1 MIFPLLLALSLQLPP
16 LSDSPLAIVNVP
28 RLIQE
33 SALGKAATA
42 QLRTVQT
49 EKQKAIADKQAEV
62 QQLSRSSAPPARV
75 QRAQVELQ
83 RLTQDAEVELAAL
96 DRQLQRE
103 FDRKL
108 RPIVAKIAEEEHI
121 GIIFEYPQQLI
132 LWSSPS
138 IDLTA
143 RVIARLDAETDGK
156 K

>member
-1 MIFPLLLALSLQLPP
+1 MIFSILLALSLQVPSLP
-16 LSDSPLAIVNVP
+16 DSPPAILNVP
-28 RLIQE
+28 RLVRE
-33 SALGKAATA
+33 SALGKATTS
-42 QLRTVQT
+42 QLRAAQT
-49 EKQKAIADKQAEV
+49 QKEKAIADKQAEV

-83 RLTQDAEVELAAL
+83 RLAQDAQAELAAL
-96 DRQLQRE
+96 DQQLQKE

-132 LWSSPS
+132 LWASPS
-138 IDLTA
+138 IDVTA
-143 RVIARLDAETDGK
+143 KVIARLDAETMEK

>member
-1 MIFPLLLALSLQLPP
+1 MIFTILLALSLQLP
-16 LSDSPLAIVNVP
+16 SLADPPPAVVNVP
-28 RLIQE
+28 RLVRE

-42 QLRTVQT
+42 QLQAAQT
-49 EKQKAIADKQAEV
+49 QAQQAIAEKQAEV

-83 RLTQDAEVELAAL
+83 RLTQDADAALAAL
-96 DRQLQRE
+96 DQQLQKE
-103 FDRKL
+103 FDKKL

-132 LWSSPS
+132 LWASPS
-138 IDLTA
+138 IDVTA
-143 RVIARLDAETDGK
+143 KVIARLDAEVHEK